1 MYFGISELG
10 HWANNKV
17 AASKALSM
25 LTPKFLSSWDL
36 KVPCASNISCL
47 LTISIYYKSK
57 EKVTSISKMITK
69 QKNAFIMSAVLCL
82 VSAIWFLV
90 SSVFHVVFCSIC
102 CLVFSAFC
110 STVCCLVSVF
120 FFCLPRSGV
129 QCLPSIIFCLLLY
142 CLVPGI
148 FCLSCSVFCFTVCC
162 LVISVFHVLSS
173 VLVSSV
179 FCLSFSVFCSTV
191 CCLVISVFH
200 VLSSALRFG
209 VWCLVSS
216 VYHALSFD
224 LASSV

>member
-25 LTPKFLSSWDL
+25 STPKFLSSWDL

-57 EKVTSISKMITK
+57 EKVMSINKMITK

-110 STVCCLVSVF
+110 STVWFLF
-120 FFCLPRSGV
+120 FFS
-129 QCLPSIIFCLLLY
+129 F
-142 CLVPGI
+142 
-148 FCLSCSVFCFTVCC
+148 
-162 LVISVFHVLSS
+162 FH

-179 FCLSFSVFCSTV
+179 FRLSFSVFCSTV
-191 CCLVISVFH
+191 WCLVSSVFH
-200 VLSSALRFG
+200 VLSSALLSA
-209 VWCLVSS
+209 VW
-216 VYHALSFD
+216 
-224 LASSV
+224 